1 MSSRGSVFIVSAP
14 SGAGKTS
21 LVKRLIED
29 VANIQVAVSHT
40 TRPKRNGD
48 VDGRDYHFTDRD
60 AFERMIA
67 DDAFIE
73 HADVFGNYY
82 GTSQMAVDACLS
94 SGADVILEIDWQGAA
109 QVRERIDGTR
119 SIFIIPPSR
128 EILLQRL
135 RGRGTDSDEVI
146 ELRTQA
152 AVNEMRHLDTAD
164 YLLINDDF
172 EQTLAQFKSVIS
184 ATRLATARQVA
195 NHQSLVDEL
204 LS

>member
-40 TRPKRNGD
+40 TRPKRDGD

-94 SGADVILEIDWQGAA
+94 SGADVILL
-109 QVRERIDGTR
+109 
-119 SIFIIPPSR
+119 S
-128 EILLQRL
+128 
-135 RGRGTDSDEVI
+135 
-146 ELRTQA
+146 
-152 AVNEMRHLDTAD
+152 
-164 YLLINDDF
+164 LIH
-172 EQTLAQFKSVIS
+172 I
-184 ATRLATARQVA
+184 
-195 NHQSLVDEL
+195 
-204 LS
+204 

>member
-1 MSSRGSVFIVSAP
+1 MR
-14 SGAGKTS
+14 
-21 LVKRLIED
+21 D
-29 VANIQVAVSHT
+29 
-40 TRPKRNGD
+40 GD
-48 VDGRDYHFTDRD
+48 IDGRDYHFTDRD
-60 AFERMIA
+60 AFEQMIS

-73 HADVFGNYY
+73 HANVFGNYY
-82 GTSQMAVDACLS
+82 GTSHSAVDTCLS

-109 QVRERIDGTR
+109 QVRERLDATR

-152 AVNEMRHLDTAD
+152 AVDEMRHLDKAD

-172 EQTLAQFKSVIS
+172 EQTLSQFKSVIS
-184 ATRLATARQVA
+184 ANRLVTPRQIE
-195 NHQSLVDEL
+195 NHQPLVDEL

>member
-1 MSSRGSVFIVSAP
+1 MKARGSVFIVSAP

-21 LVKRLIED
+21 LVKRLIND
-29 VANIQVAVSHT
+29 VADIQVAVSHT
-40 TRPKRNGD
+40 TRPMRDGD
-48 VDGRDYHFTDRD
+48 IDGRDYHFTDRD
-60 AFERMIA
+60 TFEQMIS

-73 HADVFGNYY
+73 HANVFGNYY
-82 GTSQMAVDACLS
+82 GTSQNAVDTCLS
-94 SGADVILEIDWQGAA
+94 GGADVILEIDWQGAA
-109 QVRERIDGTR
+109 QVRERLDGTR

-152 AVNEMRHLDTAD
+152 AVDEMRHLDKAD

-172 EQTLAQFKSVIS
+172 ENTLTQFKSVID
-184 ATRLATARQVA
+184 ANRLVTARQIES
-195 NHQSLVDEL
+195 HQPLVDEL

>member
-1 MSSRGSVFIVSAP
+1 MNARGTVFIVSAP

-21 LVKRLIED
+21 LVKRLIND

-40 TRPKRNGD
+40 TRPRRDGD
-48 VDGRDYHFTDRD
+48 IDGRDYHFTDRD
-60 AFERMIA
+60 AFEQMISE
-67 DDAFIE
+67 DAFIE
-73 HADVFGNYY
+73 YANVFGNYY
-82 GTSQMAVDACLS
+82 GTSQSAVDACLS
-94 SGADVILEIDWQGAA
+94 SGADVILEIDWQGAE
-109 QVRERIDGTR
+109 QVRERLDGTCWV
-119 SIFIIPPSR
+119 FIIPPSR

-152 AVNEMRHLDTAD
+152 AVDEMRHLDKAD

-172 EQTLAQFKSVIS
+172 EHTLAQFKSIIS
-184 ATRLATARQVA
+184 ANRLVTARQIES
-195 NHQSLVDEL
+195 HRPLVDEL